1 MTLMRGSAL
10 YVTRGAGAMKSAVR
24 TGANMRRPVVVA
36 TVAAALVA
44 PLTFTVGLLE
54 DSPSSTLEQLDLVL
68 VVLGGALFLGSGVLR
83 TAGWRVLGEQR
94 SLLMGTALIVL
105 GGLAIPLTSLAGV
118 VMGADD
124 RSMLRAATALLT
136 TGVTMTLIVRAL
148 TTRGDKSPHAL
159 PVLVGSAVAA
169 IVLFTGVLV
178 VHNWA
183 PHLLHSESLPPPVV
197 RGGLLAVAWL
207 YVGLEAA
214 LRSEQRPW
222 AGKVAPLLGCMGV
235 AEVLRVVAVY
245 RPDGIWELAAGALVA
260 TLAAITAHRALL
272 DLEGGATEWE
282 HCAGVTTM
290 RDRSRTA
297 HLGGTA
303 PLEHLL
309 LRGDRVE
316 SVDFD
321 VAAVVAEVLEDH
333 RSAGIEVELDIAPA
347 HAHGRP
353 ADLATALLIL
363 LANAR
368 DHGGG
373 RAVVRTVKRPGRV
386 EIEVA
391 DFGPGLVDGQVAT
404 LFERGPG
411 LGLHVSRTLMRQQG
425 GDLQLRGH
433 HGGAAFAVV
442 LDAARAPTPSTGA
455 EARWLDGRWPVSSC
469 AG

>member
-1 MTLMRGSAL
+1 
-10 YVTRGAGAMKSAVR
+10 
-24 TGANMRRPVVVA
+24 MRRPVVVA
-36 TVAAALVA
+36 TVAAAFVA
-44 PLTFTVGLLE
+44 PLTFTVGFLE
-54 DSPSSTLEQLDLVL
+54 DSPSSPLELLDLVL
-68 VVLGGALFLGSGVLR
+68 VVLGGALFLGSGALR
-83 TAGWRVLGEQR
+83 TAAWRRVLGEQR

-124 RSMLRAATALLT
+124 RSMLHAATAMLT
-136 TGVTMTLIVRAL
+136 TGVTMTLIIRAL
-148 TTRGDKSPHAL
+148 TTRGDKSAHAL

-169 IVLFTGVLV
+169 IALFTGVLV
-178 VHNWA
+178 VHAWA
-183 PHLLHSESLPPPVV
+183 PQLLHSESLPPPVV

-245 RPDGIWELAAGALVA
+245 RPDGIWELAASALVA
-260 TLAAITAHRALL
+260 TLAAIAAHRALV
-272 DLEGGATEWE
+272 DLESGATERGDG
-282 HCAGVTTM
+282 AGAPTN
-290 RDRSRTA
+290 RGRSRTV

-309 LRGDRVE
+309 LRGDRVD

-333 RSAGIEVELDIAPA
+333 RSTGIEVELDIAPA

-373 RAVVRTVKRPGRV
+373 RAVVRTVERPGRV

-442 LDAARAPTPSTGA
+442 LDAARAPTPATGA
-455 EARWLDGRWPVSSC
+455 EARWLDGRWPVSPC